1 MSRAEAIRRVKTAM
15 ERNGATADDIR
26 REVDRLHKASREA
39 VIFAVLLV
47 VVKPCLLI
55 SRVGQIDAL

>member
-39 VIFAVLLV
+39 VIFAVFV
-47 VVKPCLLI
+47 VLGLAKY
-55 SRVGQIDAL
+55 